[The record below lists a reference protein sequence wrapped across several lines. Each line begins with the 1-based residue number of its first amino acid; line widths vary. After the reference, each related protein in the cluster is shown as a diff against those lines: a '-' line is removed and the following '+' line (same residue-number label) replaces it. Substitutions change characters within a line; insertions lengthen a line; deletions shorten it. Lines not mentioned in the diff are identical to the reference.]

1 MNKSSTDQDEEILLD
16 SFGQQILPI
25 YTQICFGFAIGDAQ
39 LYPCILETLEH
50 ALDKIYGQFP
60 WLAGCVINE
69 GSTTSSTG
77 VFKISTR
84 SQRPHLFAKDL
95 RPDSAFPS
103 IEALRLLG
111 FPIDALDEDVVAPR
125 RTLIEADDASPP
137 EVFLVQATLITG
149 GLLLTFIGHHQ
160 AMDGIGQDQI
170 IRLFSKA
177 CRDEEF
183 TDEELEVINLTANN
197 KIPLLDSLDGLP
209 PNLKCQIANK
219 QTPQSQPLSPSPPDC
234 TWASFSFSEPSL
246 HSLKSTA
253 TKTSPSSL
261 VSTDDALSAFI
272 WKSVTAA
279 RLARLSPTTPS
290 TFARAVDV
298 RQMLGISPMHPAFVQ
313 NMTYNTLTFQ
323 ELAEMPFG
331 LLASH
336 LRSKIDPETSTLA
349 HDTRAL
355 ATFLSCSAD
364 KSCVSFAATIE
375 GASDIFFSSWAK
387 MRCYEYDFGVELGK
401 AEVVRRTRSRNLTE
415 GLMYL
420 MPRSPSGEI
429 GLVICLSEEDIAALR
444 NDKEFAEF
452 AEYVG

>member
-1 MNKSSTDQDEEILLD
+1 MNKSSTDQDEDILLD

-39 LYPCILETLEH
+39 LYPRILETLEH
-50 ALDKIYGQFP
+50 ALDKIYGRFP

-84 SQRPHLFAKDL
+84 GQKPHLFVKDL

-103 IEALRLLG
+103 IEAVRLSG

-125 RTLIEADDASPP
+125 KTLIEAGDASPP
-137 EVFLVQATLITG
+137 EVFLVQVTLITG

-183 TDEELEVINLTANN
+183 TDEELELINLTANN
-197 KIPLLDSLDGLP
+197 KIPLLDSLDELP
-209 PNLKCQIANK
+209 PNLKYQIANK

-234 TWASFSFSEPSL
+234 TWAYFSFSKMSL

-279 RLARLSPTTPS
+279 RLAHLSPTTPS
-290 TFARAVDV
+290 TFTRAVDV
-298 RQMLGISPMHPAFVQ
+298 RQMLGISPMHPTFVQ
-313 NMTYNTLTFQ
+313 NMTYNTLTFR
-323 ELAEMPFG
+323 ELVEMPLG
-331 LLASH
+331 VLASS
-336 LRSKIDPETSTLA
+336 LRSKIDPKTSTVV
-349 HDTRAL
+349 HDIRAL
-355 ATFLSCSAD
+355 ATFLSHTPD
-364 KSCVSFAATIE
+364 KSCVNFAAKMKA
-375 GASDIFFSSWAK
+375 ASDVFFSSWAK
-387 MRCYEYDFGVELGK
+387 MRCYEYDFGDGIGK

-429 GLVICLSEEDIAALR
+429 GLVICLSERDMEALR
-444 NDKEFAEF
+444 GDEEFAEF
-452 AEYVG
+452 AEWVR